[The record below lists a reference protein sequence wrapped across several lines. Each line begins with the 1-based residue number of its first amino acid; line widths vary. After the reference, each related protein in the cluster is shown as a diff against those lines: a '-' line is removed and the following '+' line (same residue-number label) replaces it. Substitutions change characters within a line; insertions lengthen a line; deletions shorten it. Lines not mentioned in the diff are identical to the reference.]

1 MLARRDG
8 ELPRVEGE
16 RASIFQTRSVP
27 DQVSSLRTHKDDRPK
42 AKQHLLLRSRTPR
55 VLNPLV
61 RGSKAIEVDAPPVDP
76 QCPRSL
82 VPSLIDDFLDSPQIP
97 YPAKIRRVRGTEH
110 VRASGPVAV
119 TIGLQYVQ
127 IERSASLS
135 GPCTTSIPLTRCPGS
150 IAASWELVADAPA
163 VTDSATKTM
172 ETNHRRTPNI
182 LSRRVLR

>member
-1 MLARRDG
+1 MVNFHVLKVNAPPSSRRD
-8 ELPRVEGE
+8 L
-16 RASIFQTRSVP
+16 VP
-27 DQVSSLRTHKDDRPK
+27 DQVEFPSHPQGRSPKGEAALASSQPDASGAESIGPWFQSDRGRRAARRSTVPTLAC
-42 AKQHLLLRSRTPR
+42 AKPHRRS
-55 VLNPLV
+55 
-61 RGSKAIEVDAPPVDP
+61 
-76 QCPRSL
+76 
-82 VPSLIDDFLDSPQIP
+82 FLDSPQIP

-110 VRASGPVAV
+110 VRASGPGAV

-127 IERSASLS
+127 IERSASRS

-163 VTDSATKTM
+163 VTDSATRTM